1 MYNEKYLIFRTD
13 RVGDFLFSLKLIKI
27 IKKNNPL
34 SEITVIAS
42 EKNHAYI
49 KTFQSVD
56 KLITLKNN
64 LLSKIKLIFY
74 LRKDK
79 YDSIIIHD
87 GKNRSKFISF
97 FLKYKKK
104 VICNTNLIDTQIEI
118 IKKTCKKINLKF
130 YDSCLD
136 FLDNRNYSLYK
147 LPFNSYIHLH
157 FDEKWI
163 YENYIKKYVNIEPNK
178 DELLSFINNII
189 QKNNNL
195 IITTGKKMSNLLNE
209 IKSEVSSERIKI
221 FDNQELLEL
230 ENIVFNSILLISCH
244 GWITHIASAKNIRQ
258 IDIIDNSYPYNKWTS
273 HLRNYNPLNRKPFN
287 TLSKEIIELI

>member
-1 MYNEKYLIFRTD
+1 MNNYLIFRTD
-13 RVGDFLFSLKLIKI
+13 RIGDFLLTAILIKS
-27 IKKNNPL
+27 IKRNDPDCYISL
-34 SEITVIAS
+34 VSS
-42 EKNHAYI
+42 EKNFEYI
-49 KTFQSVD
+49 NSFENID
-56 KLITLKNN
+56 KVFFLKRGFIN
-64 LLSKIKLIFY
+64 KLFLFFSLNKHSY
-74 LRKDK
+74 N
-79 YDSIIIHD
+79 SIIVHD
-87 GKNRSKFISF
+87 NKNRSKFISF

-244 GWITHIASAKNIRQ
+244 GWITHIASARKIKQ
-258 IDIIDNSYPYNKWTS
+258 IDIIDNSYPYIKWTS
-273 HLRNYNPLNRKPFN
+273 HLRNYNSLSRKPFKF
-287 TLSKEIIELI
+287 LSKEIINLI

>member
-1 MYNEKYLIFRTD
+1 M
-13 RVGDFLFSLKLIKI
+13 
-27 IKKNNPL
+27 
-34 SEITVIAS
+34 
-42 EKNHAYI
+42 
-49 KTFQSVD
+49 
-56 KLITLKNN
+56 
-64 LLSKIKLIFY
+64 
-74 LRKDK
+74 
-79 YDSIIIHD
+79 
-87 GKNRSKFISF
+87 
-97 FLKYKKK
+97 
-104 VICNTNLIDTQIEI
+104 
-118 IKKTCKKINLKF
+118 
-130 YDSCLD
+130 
-136 FLDNRNYSLYK
+136 DNRNYSLYK

-244 GWITHIASAKNIRQ
+244 GWITHIASARKIKQ
-258 IDIIDNSYPYNKWTS
+258 IDIIDNSYPYIKWTS
-273 HLRNYNPLNRKPFN
+273 HLRNYNSLSRKPFKF
-287 TLSKEIIELI
+287 LSKEIIDLI